1 MKTWIEAHEG
11 EKFTDNT
18 TIENC
23 KQCKTCLFR
32 NGGTDFSN
40 DYQKSSCAIFN
51 YPDIKP
57 IEIIRNT
64 GQCEYYEKDENV
76 D

>member
-18 TIENC
+18 AIENC

-40 DYQKSSCAIFN
+40 DYRKSSCAIFG
-51 YPDIKP
+51 YPDMKP
-57 IEIIRNT
+57 IEIIRNA
-64 GQCEYYEKDENV
+64 GQCEYYEKDENA